1 MRDGAPLVASEVH
14 ELSPFGAQLVALNSR
29 GFDSGPGS
37 FHFGEG
43 RLVKSQMNG
52 LRIYVIADL
61 TPLVK
66 DSYAF
71 YSRRDN
77 GPFYCWTLY
86 ERSWSATRVSS
97 STFLAKELT
106 MTSWKLVP
114 ADLQKSI
121 TEHYQD

>member
-1 MRDGAPLVASEVH
+1 MRNGASVVASEVH
-14 ELSPFGAQLVALNSR
+14 ELSPPGAQLVALDSC
-29 GFDSGPGS
+29 GFDSRAGS
-37 FHFGEG
+37 FHFGEA
-43 RLVKSQMNG
+43 RLIKAKMDG

-61 TPLVK
+61 SPLVK

-71 YSRRDN
+71 YSRRNN

-86 ERSWSATRVSS
+86 ESSWSAARVNS
-97 STFLAKELT
+97 STFSAKELT